1 MPHSKNWF
9 KLLASLTRDRVPR
22 PLNQTLGALMAVI
35 EKLMESVEA
44 DINVLH
50 ALDRQGDRFSISR
63 PVDFL
68 LRAESREK
76 AVLVAGFINDYQSGI
91 AKANED
97 ENGHSIQ
104 VLTNTPVEQNV
115 ILSISGFMLCIAE
128 LYGLE
133 YDGWGCTAQTHS

>member
-1 MPHSKNWF
+1 
-9 KLLASLTRDRVPR
+9 
-22 PLNQTLGALMAVI
+22 MAVI

-104 VLTNTPVEQNV
+104 VLINTPVEQNV